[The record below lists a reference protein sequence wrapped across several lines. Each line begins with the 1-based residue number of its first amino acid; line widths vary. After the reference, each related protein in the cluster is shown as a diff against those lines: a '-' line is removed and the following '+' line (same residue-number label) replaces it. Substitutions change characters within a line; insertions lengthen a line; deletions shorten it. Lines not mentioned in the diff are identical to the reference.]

1 MVSNFL
7 KASREEMK
15 LQLNSVLLQ
24 NKQDIKVYE
33 FVPERPS
40 LPCFVIAPGSPYI
53 TQGTAFCDFATRF
66 EVMVLADKLTN
77 QAATDLLD
85 QLIVEAVDALE
96 TWFIEEVE
104 QPSAYEAN
112 GGTFLGTKIQITADK
127 TL

>member
-7 KASREEMK
+7 RASREEIK

-40 LPCFVIAPGSPYI
+40 LPCFVISPSSPYI

-66 EVMVLADKLTN
+66 EVLILADKLTN
-77 QAATDLLD
+77 ERATDLLD
-85 QLIVEAVDALE
+85 QLIVEAIDALE

-104 QPSAYEAN
+104 QPSAFEVN
-112 GGTFLGTKIQITADK
+112 GGTFLGTKIQLTADK
-127 TL
+127 SL

>member
-7 KASREEMK
+7 AASREEIK

-33 FVPERPS
+33 FVPERPN
-40 LPCFVIAPGSPYI
+40 LPCFVISPGSPYV
-53 TQGTAFCDFATRF
+53 TQGTAFCDFQTRF
-66 EVMVLADKLTN
+66 EVLVLADKLTN
-77 QAATDLLD
+77 ERATELLD

-104 QPSAYEAN
+104 QPSAFEVN
-112 GGTFLGTKIQITADK
+112 GGTFLGTKLQLTADK

>member
-7 KASREEMK
+7 RASREEIK

-24 NKQDIKVYE
+24 NKQDIQVYE
-33 FVPERPS
+33 FVPERPA
-40 LPCFVIAPGSPYI
+40 LPCFVISPSSPYI
-53 TQGTAFCDFATRF
+53 SQGTTFCDFTTRF
-66 EVMVLADKLTN
+66 EVLILADKLTN
-77 QAATDLLD
+77 QEATNLLD
-85 QLIVEAVDALE
+85 QLIVEALDALE

-104 QPSAYEAN
+104 QPSAYEIN